1 MIDWSEPFPYLP
13 RFMQYSIVGLCL
25 LAAASLVWES
35 CAPSPG
41 IDKNSDV
48 AAEVGTKTITIHEL
62 DESIKAQLAKIEGQR
77 YEARKAKLD
86 QMIEDALLTDKAKSL
101 GIPKDDLIKREITD
115 KAKLPTDEDVKA
127 TFDKLKGQT
136 GGATLETFG
145 PRIKDMLAT
154 QAINTRRADY
164 VRELRQQAKV
174 TINISPPRFDIDTSN
189 GHADGPANAPITFVE
204 FSDYQC
210 PFCGRSQDTVKKV
223 LEKYDGKVHHVFMD
237 FPLTSIHPFAMQA
250 AVASHCA
257 DEQGKYEAYHNLLFE
272 HQREFSAD
280 NFKKWASDLQL
291 DPAKFDACLLSNKY
305 DATIQKSLDVGQKAG
320 ISGTPGFF
328 VNGIAIHGA
337 QPFEVFQK
345 TIDEELARAR

>member
-1 MIDWSEPFPYLP
+1 MKNPIA
-13 RFMQYSIVGLCL
+13 GLL
-25 LAAASLVWES
+25 LLVAAGLVWES
-35 CAPSPG
+35 CASFPG
-41 IDKNSDV
+41 VHKKSDV
-48 AAEVGTKTITIHEL
+48 AAEVGTKTISIHEL

-86 QMIEDALLTDKAKSL
+86 QMIEDSLLTDKAKSL
-101 GIPKDDLIKREITD
+101 GITKDDLVKREITD
-115 KAKLPTDEDVKA
+115 KAKLPTDDVKA

-136 GGATLETFG
+136 GGATLETLG

-164 VRELRQQAKV
+164 IRELKQEEKV
-174 TINISPPRFDIDTSN
+174 TINISPPRLDIDTSN
-189 GHADGPANAPITFVE
+189 GHVDGPAHAPVTFVE

-223 LEKYDGKVHHVFMD
+223 LEKYDGKIHHVFMD

-257 DEQGKYEAYHNLLFE
+257 EEQEKYEEYHNLLFE

-280 NFKKWASDLQL
+280 NFKKWASDLKL
-291 DPAKFDACLLSNKY
+291 DPTKFDACLASNKY
-305 DATIQKSLDVGQKAG
+305 DATIQRSLDIGQKAG

-328 VNGIAIHGA
+328 VNGIAIRGA

-345 TIDEELARAR
+345 TIDEELARAN

>member
-1 MIDWSEPFPYLP
+1 MKN
-13 RFMQYSIVGLCL
+13 SIVGFLL
-25 LAAASLVWES
+25 LAAVSLVWES
-35 CAPSPG
+35 CASLPG
-41 IDKNSDV
+41 SHEKSDV

-86 QMIEDALLTDKAKSL
+86 QMIEDVLLADKAKSL
-101 GIPKDDLIKREITD
+101 GIPKDDLVKREVTD
-115 KAKLPTDEDVKA
+115 KAKLPTDEDVQA
-127 TFDKLKGQT
+127 AFDKLKGQT
-136 GGATLETFG
+136 GGETLETLG

-154 QAINTRRADY
+154 KALDTRRADY
-164 VRELRQQAKV
+164 VRELRQEAKV
-174 TINISPPRFDIDTSN
+174 TINISPPRLDIDISS

-210 PFCGRSQDTVKKV
+210 PFCGRSQDAVKKV

-257 DEQGKYEAYHNLLFE
+257 EEQGKYASYHNLLFE

-280 NFKKWASDLQL
+280 NFKKWARDLNL
-291 DPAKFDACLLSNKY
+291 DPAKFDTCLHSNKY
-305 DATIQKSLDVGQKAG
+305 DATIEKSLDVGQKAG
-320 ISGTPGFF
+320 IDGTPGFF
-328 VNGIAIHGA
+328 VNGIAIRGA
-337 QPFEVFQK
+337 QPLEVFQK
-345 TIDEELARAR
+345 TIDEELSR

>member
-1 MIDWSEPFPYLP
+1 MKN
-13 RFMQYSIVGLCL
+13 SIAALLL

-35 CAPSPG
+35 CASFPG
-41 IDKNSDV
+41 VQKKPDV
-48 AAEVGTKTITIHEL
+48 AAEVGTKTISIHEL

-86 QMIEDALLTDKAKSL
+86 QMIEDSLLTDKAKSL
-101 GIPKDDLIKREITD
+101 GITKDDLVKREITD
-115 KAKLPTDEDVKA
+115 KAKLPTDDDVKA

-136 GGATLETFG
+136 GGATLETLG

-164 VRELRQQAKV
+164 IRELKQEEKV
-174 TINISPPRFDIDTSN
+174 TINISPPRLDIDTSN
-189 GHADGPANAPITFVE
+189 GHANGAAHAPITFVE
-204 FSDYQC
+204 FSDFQC
-210 PFCGRSQDTVKKV
+210 PFCGRSQDTVKQV
-223 LEKYDGKVHHVFMD
+223 LEKYDGKIHHVFMD

-257 DEQGKYEAYHNLLFE
+257 EEQGKYEEYHNLLFE

-280 NFKKWASDLQL
+280 NFRKWASDLKL
-291 DPAKFDACLLSNKY
+291 DPTEFDACLTSNKY
-305 DATIQKSLDVGQKAG
+305 DATIQRSLDIGQQAG

-328 VNGIAIHGA
+328 VNGIAIRGA